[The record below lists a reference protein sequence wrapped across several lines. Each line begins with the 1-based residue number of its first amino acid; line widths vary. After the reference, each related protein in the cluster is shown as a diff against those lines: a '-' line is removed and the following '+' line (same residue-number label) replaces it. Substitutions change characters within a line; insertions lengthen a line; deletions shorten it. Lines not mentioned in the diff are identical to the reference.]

1 MSPEIKIIDI
11 LIYSNLLIIPL
22 SLLLII
28 VKNKLSNYFFATQFV
43 FYQLSIY
50 FFSVLFILI
59 SIKSIKTA
67 SVWLY
72 IFSSLFYCCSC
83 VLYYLLNKTI
93 LLKKLKFELKH
104 LLHLIPV
111 LFIFAYL
118 FKNFINSFEF
128 KTNNV
133 LLEYDELLILMYFR
147 GKSSVLI
154 ALRLLYPLVYLFF
167 PIRLL
172 IIYLKKSSIFYCPE
186 QVKKFLFVLLISKI
200 TLFICFVVAVFNVLF
215 DFSLING
222 IIKILFFITS
232 LITPVYIIANPKI
245 ISVITNFI
253 LDSKKYKN
261 AQNDDIDVF
270 EVLNNLILSNKVFLN
285 SNYSI
290 VNLSADSNI
299 SINKIREKIK
309 ESGCNNYSEF
319 INSFKINYAN
329 SLINEGYLDKF
340 SIESLSK
347 VSGFQSDVTFY
358 RIFKKI
364 NGCTPKEYK
373 NKSS

>member
-22 SLLLII
+22 SLFLVLINNKSKRYYFTWLFLSYQISMYFLPALYLFISLKIIRNAPLVLLI
-28 VKNKLSNYFFATQFV
+28 FGA
-43 FYQLSIY
+43 
-50 FFSVLFILI
+50 
-59 SIKSIKTA
+59 
-67 SVWLY
+67 
-72 IFSSLFYCCSC
+72 LFYCLNYI
-83 VLYYLLNKTI
+83 LYYLINKVV
-93 LLKKLKFELKH
+93 LYKKPKLDLIDFA
-104 LLHLIPV
+104 HLIPV
-111 LFIFAYL
+111 FFIIFIL
-118 FKNFINSFEF
+118 IKKNLNSIAITSNTALIDIIELQKMIYFSD
-128 KTNNV
+128 NSN
-133 LLEYDELLILMYFR
+133 LLILMRF
-147 GKSSVLI
+147 
-154 ALRLLYPLVYLFF
+154 LYTSFYLFF
-167 PIRLL
+167 AVKLL
-172 IIYLKKSSIFYCPE
+172 VTILKKHSIIIYSKQIKTFLFALFISKIGVYLCFVLGVIAIIYDSQIIIE
-186 QVKKFLFVLLISKI
+186 IVKFLFLII
-200 TLFICFVVAVFNVLF
+200 
-215 DFSLING
+215 
-222 IIKILFFITS
+222 S

-253 LDSKKYKN
+253 LDSKKYEN
-261 AQNDDIDVF
+261 AQNDDINVF
-270 EVLNNLILSNKVFLN
+270 EVLNNLILSNKLFLN

>member
-1 MSPEIKIIDI
+1 M
-11 LIYSNLLIIPL
+11 
-22 SLLLII
+22 
-28 VKNKLSNYFFATQFV
+28 
-43 FYQLSIY
+43 
-50 FFSVLFILI
+50 
-59 SIKSIKTA
+59 
-67 SVWLY
+67 
-72 IFSSLFYCCSC
+72 
-83 VLYYLLNKTI
+83 
-93 LLKKLKFELKH
+93 
-104 LLHLIPV
+104 
-111 LFIFAYL
+111 
-118 FKNFINSFEF
+118 
-128 KTNNV
+128 
-133 LLEYDELLILMYFR
+133 
-147 GKSSVLI
+147 
-154 ALRLLYPLVYLFF
+154 
-167 PIRLL
+167 
-172 IIYLKKSSIFYCPE
+172 
-186 QVKKFLFVLLISKI
+186 LLISKI
-200 TLFICFVVAVFNVLF
+200 TLFICFVVAVFNALF

-270 EVLNNLILSNKVFLN
+270 EALNNLILSNKLFLN

>member
-22 SLLLII
+22 SLFLVLINNKSKRYYFTWLFLSYQISMYFLPALYLFISLKIIRNASLVLLI
-28 VKNKLSNYFFATQFV
+28 FGA
-43 FYQLSIY
+43 
-50 FFSVLFILI
+50 
-59 SIKSIKTA
+59 
-67 SVWLY
+67 
-72 IFSSLFYCCSC
+72 LFYCLNYI
-83 VLYYLLNKTI
+83 LYYLINKVV
-93 LLKKLKFELKH
+93 LYKKPKLDLTDFA
-104 LLHLIPV
+104 HLIPV
-111 LFIFAYL
+111 FFIIFILIKKNLNSIAITSNTALIDIIELQKMIYFNDDSNLFILMRFLYT
-118 FKNFINSFEF
+118 SF
-128 KTNNV
+128 
-133 LLEYDELLILMYFR
+133 
-147 GKSSVLI
+147 
-154 ALRLLYPLVYLFF
+154 YLFF
-167 PIRLL
+167 AIKLL
-172 IIYLKKSSIFYCPE
+172 VTILKKYSIIIYSKQIKTFLFILFISKIGVYLCFVLGVIAIIYDSQIFIE
-186 QVKKFLFVLLISKI
+186 IVKFLFLII
-200 TLFICFVVAVFNVLF
+200 
-215 DFSLING
+215 
-222 IIKILFFITS
+222 S

-253 LDSKKYKN
+253 LDSKKYEN

-270 EVLNNLILSNKVFLN
+270 EVLNNLILSNKLFLN

-373 NKSS
+373 NKSL